1 MALEII
7 PIKVTAPIAAGV
19 KLGEI
24 AMQAVKQNSHHFEPG
39 DILVI
44 AQKVVSKA
52 EGRVVRLSSIKPTPR
67 ARRLARKHGKEP
79 ELMELILRESRQ
91 LLVAKNGIIITET
104 LHGFVCANS
113 GIDQSN
119 IQGHSAVLLP
129 ENPDASARAL
139 RAYVKEAAGVSVA
152 VIITD
157 TFGRA
162 FRMGQTNVAIGVAGL
177 EPIKSYI
184 GSKDMFGRKL
194 KVTEIAVAD
203 EIASASELV
212 MGKAEGIPIAI
223 VRGYRY
229 AAKERASGHSLL
241 RPENED
247 LFR

>member
-1 MALEII
+1 
-7 PIKVTAPIAAGV
+7 
-19 KLGEI
+19 
-24 AMQAVKQNSHHFEPG
+24 
-39 DILVI
+39 
-44 AQKVVSKA
+44 
-52 EGRVVRLSSIKPTPR
+52 
-67 ARRLARKHGKEP
+67 
-79 ELMELILRESRQ
+79 
-91 LLVAKNGIIITET
+91 GIIITET

-119 IQGHSAVLLP
+119 VEGDSAVLLP

-139 RAYVKEAAGVSVA
+139 RAFIKEAEGVTVA

-184 GSKDMFGRKL
+184 GSKDMFGRRL

-223 VRGYRY
+223 VRGYTY
-229 AAKERASGHSLL
+229 AAKERASGRSLL

>member
-1 MALEII
+1 MEII
-7 PIKVTAPIAAGV
+7 PIRVTAPIAAGV
-19 KLGEI
+19 KLDEI
-24 AMQAVKQNSHHFEPG
+24 IIQAVKRNSHHFEPG

-67 ARRLARKHGKEP
+67 AKRLAQKHGKDP
-79 ELMELILRESRQ
+79 ELMELILRESRE

-119 IQGHSAVLLP
+119 IRADSAVLLP
-129 ENPDASARAL
+129 ANPDASAHVL
-139 RAYVKEAAGVSVA
+139 RARIKEATGVNIA

-162 FRMGQTNVAIGVAGL
+162 FRMGQTNVAIGLAGI

-203 EIASASELV
+203 EVASASELV

-223 VRGYRY
+223 VRGYKY
-229 AAKERASGHSLL
+229 TAKERASGHSLL
-241 RPENED
+241 RPKKDD